1 MTCRRSSSGMNN
13 KYRWERIRIN
23 RLRSSKCTHV
33 QLEKTKRMVYE
44 SWCRV
49 REARIHLERAK
60 RNWYDDAPRPVDH
73 GRPFCFVLRR
83 MRRTWRQ
90 ADRANDRAGFPVHRT
105 VGSTETRRHW
115 SAILGAVIAN
125 DEVIRIRHQ
134 HCDEPAILVSESRFR
149 ALERA
154 APDAMGHR
162 DVAARSSGA
171 ASRPAD
177 ARSGQAYLTR
187 ILGSG

>member
-1 MTCRRSSSGMNN
+1 MTRPGTSACMESRYRR
-13 KYRWERIRIN
+13 YRWERLRTN

-44 SWCRV
+44 SWLRV

-60 RNWYDDAPRPVDH
+60 RNWYDDSPRLVNR

-105 VGSTETRRHW
+105 VGSSETRRNW
-115 SAILGAVIAN
+115 AEILHSVIGE
-125 DEVIRIRHQ
+125 DHVIRIRHQ
-134 HCDEPAILVSESRFR
+134 HRDEPAILITESRFR

-154 APDAMGHR
+154 APEAMTRR
-162 DVAARSSGA
+162 DGALRGPARF
-171 ASRPAD
+171 
-177 ARSGQAYLTR
+177 
-187 ILGSG
+187 